1 MKKCMVIALLLT
13 FSFLI
18 SACSNMENQEAT
30 ANPFFEDYGTP
41 FNVPPFEKIKEEHY
55 MPAFKEGMKKQKEE
69 IQAIIDNSEEATFE
83 NTIVALD
90 NTGIMLEEVASVFF
104 NLTSSHTNEKM
115 QEINREV
122 SPLLSAHGDDI
133 SLNPDLFARIKAVYD
148 KKDELELDTAQAKL
162 LEDSYKDFVRG
173 GALLDEE
180 QKEKF
185 RKINEELSVLGVQF
199 GDNLLAETNGF
210 KLIIEDEADLD
221 GLPESVIKAAA
232 ETAKGME
239 MEGKWVFTPHRSSMY
254 PFLNYSTRRELRE
267 KLLNAYLMRG
277 DNDNEND
284 SKKALSRMAALRVER
299 ANLLGYETHADYVL
313 EKCMAEGPQAV
324 YDFLDKLWEPSLKMA
339 EKEAHDLQAMIDK
352 EGGDFKLAPADW
364 RYYTEKLRKERYAL
378 DEGMISSYFELES
391 TVEGL
396 FGLANKLYGITF
408 TRLEDLPV
416 YQEDVR
422 AYEVKE
428 ADGTHIGILYQD
440 FFARPSK
447 QGGAW
452 MSSYR
457 KQSRRFGENIPPVIT
472 MNLNAAPPVG
482 DAPVLLT
489 YENVKTMFHE
499 FGHTLHGLLSNCRYY
514 SQSGTS
520 VPRDFVELPSQI
532 MENWVSEPEF
542 LKTFA
547 KHYETGE
554 TIPDELLKKLK
565 DSSLFNQGFTTVE
578 YLAASYLDM
587 DWHTLKD
594 ADSKDVDEFEK
605 ASMDRIGLIAEI
617 PPRYRS
623 TYFSHIFDGGYSS
636 GYYSYI
642 WAEVLD
648 SDAFEAFKEK
658 GLYDQETATSFR
670 ENVISRGG
678 SDDAMTL
685 YRNFRGRDP
694 EVEPLLKKRGLL

>member
-1 MKKCMVIALLLT
+1 MKKCMVIALLLCV
-13 FSFLI
+13 SFLL
-18 SACSNMENQEAT
+18 SACNSMENQEVAD
-30 ANPFFEDYGTP
+30 NPFFEDYGTP
-41 FNVPPFEKIKEEHY
+41 FNVPPFERISEEHY
-55 MPAFKEGMKKQKEE
+55 LPAFKKGMEDQKAE
-69 IQAIIDNSEEATFE
+69 IQAIIDNSEDPTFD
-83 NTIVALD
+83 NTVVALD
-90 NTGIMLEEVASVFF
+90 NTGILLEEVASVFF
-104 NLTSSHTNEKM
+104 NLTSSDTNEQM

-122 SPLLSAHGDDI
+122 SPLLAAHGDDI
-133 SLNPDLFARIKAVYD
+133 SLNPELFARIKAVYD
-148 KKDELELDTAQAKL
+148 QGDSLVLNTAQAKL
-162 LEDSYKDFVRG
+162 LEDTYKSFVRG
-173 GALLDEE
+173 GALLDDAEKE
-180 QKEKF
+180 QF
-185 RKINEELSVLGVQF
+185 RKINEELSLLSVKF

-210 KLIIEDEADLD
+210 KLVIEDEADLD
-221 GLPESVIKAAA
+221 GLPESVIRAAA

-254 PFLNYSTRRELRE
+254 PFLNYSTRRDLRE
-267 KLLNAYLMRG
+267 ELLTAYLKRG
-277 DNDNEND
+277 DNDNEHDN
-284 SKKALSRMAALRVER
+284 KEILSRMAALRVER
-299 ANLLGYETHADYVL
+299 ARLLGYETHADYVL
-313 EKCMAEGPQAV
+313 ERCMAENPQAV
-324 YDFLDKLWEPSLKMA
+324 YDFLDQLWTPALEMA
-339 EKEAHDLQAMIDK
+339 EKEAADLQAMIDR
-352 EGGDFKLAPADW
+352 EGGDFQLKPWDW
-364 RYYTEKLRKERYAL
+364 RFYTEKLRKERYDL
-378 DEGMISSYFELES
+378 DEETISSYFELEN

-408 TRLEDLPV
+408 TRVEDIPV
-416 YQEDVR
+416 YHEDVR

-428 ADGTHIGILYQD
+428 EDGSHIGILYQD

-489 YENVKTMFHE
+489 YENVLTLFHE
-499 FGHTLHGLLSNCRYY
+499 FGHTLHGLLSDCQYY

-532 MENWVSEPEF
+532 MENWVHQPEF

-547 KHYETGE
+547 RHYETGE
-554 TIPDELLKKLK
+554 PIPDEILEKLEA
-565 DSSLFNQGFTTVE
+565 SSLFNQGFATVE

-587 DWHTLKD
+587 DWHTLTD
-594 ADSKDVDEFEK
+594 PEEK
-605 ASMDRIGLIAEI
+605 AANQFEDASMERIGLIPEI

-648 SDAFEAFKEK
+648 SDAFEAFKER
-658 GLYDQETATSFR
+658 GLYDRVTAQSFR
-670 ENVISRGG
+670 DNILAKGG
-678 SDDAMTL
+678 SEDAMKL
-685 YRNFRGRDP
+685 FRDFRGRDP
-694 EVEPLLKKRGLL
+694 EVEPLLKKRGLM

>member
-1 MKKCMVIALLLT
+1 MKKCMVMILLLCL
-13 FSFLI
+13 SFLLA
-18 SACSNMENQEAT
+18 ACNSMENQEAA
-30 ANPFFEDYGTP
+30 ANPFFEEYDTP
-41 FNVPPFEKIKEEHY
+41 FNVPPFEKISEEHY
-55 MPAFKEGMKKQKEE
+55 LPAFKTGMERQKEE
-69 IQAIIDNSEEATFE
+69 IQAIIDNSEEPTFE
-83 NTIVALD
+83 NTVVALD
-90 NTGIMLEEVASVFF
+90 NTGILLEEVASVFF
-104 NLTSSHTNEKM
+104 NLTSSDTNEEM

-122 SPLLSAHGDDI
+122 SPLLAAHGDDI

-148 KKDELELDTAQAKL
+148 QGDSLVLNTSQAKL
-162 LEDSYKDFVRG
+162 LEDTYKSFVRG
-173 GALLDEE
+173 GALLDESEKE
-180 QKEKF
+180 QF
-185 RKINEELSVLGVQF
+185 RKINEELSLLSVKF

-210 KLIIEDEADLD
+210 KLVIEDEADLD
-221 GLPESVIKAAA
+221 GLPESVISAAA

-254 PFLNYSTRRELRE
+254 PFLNYSTRRDLRE
-267 KLLNAYLMRG
+267 KLLKAYLNRG
-277 DNDNEND
+277 DNDNEHDN
-284 SKKALSRMAALRVER
+284 KEILARMAALRVER
-299 ANLLGYETHADYVL
+299 AGLLGYDTHSDYVL
-313 EKCMAEGPQAV
+313 EKCMAESPQAV
-324 YDFLDKLWEPSLKMA
+324 YDFLDQLWTPGLKMA
-339 EKEAHDLQAMIDK
+339 EKEAADLQAMIDR
-352 EGGDFKLAPADW
+352 EGGNFKLEPWDW
-364 RYYTEKLRKERYAL
+364 RYYTEKLRKERYDL
-378 DEGMISSYFELES
+378 DEETISSYFELEN

-396 FGLANKLYGITF
+396 FGLADRLYGITF
-408 TRLEDLPV
+408 TRIEDIPV
-416 YQEDVR
+416 YHEDVR
-422 AYEVKE
+422 AWEVKE
-428 ADGTHIGILYQD
+428 EDGSHIGILYQD

-489 YENVKTMFHE
+489 YENVLTLFHE
-499 FGHTLHGLLSNCRYY
+499 FGHTLHGLLSDCQYY

-532 MENWVSEPEF
+532 MENWVHQPEF

-547 KHYETGE
+547 RHYETGE
-554 TIPDELLKKLK
+554 PIPDEILEKLEA
-565 DSSLFNQGFTTVE
+565 SSLFNQGFATVE

-587 DWHTLKD
+587 DWHTLTDPEEK
-594 ADSKDVDEFEK
+594 SVNQFED
-605 ASMDRIGLIAEI
+605 ASMEKIGLIPEI

-658 GLYDQETATSFR
+658 GLYDRVTAQSFR
-670 ENVISRGG
+670 DNILAKGG
-678 SDDAMTL
+678 SVDAMEL
-685 YRNFRGRDP
+685 FRDFRGRDP
-694 EVEPLLKKRGLL
+694 EVEPLLKKRGLM